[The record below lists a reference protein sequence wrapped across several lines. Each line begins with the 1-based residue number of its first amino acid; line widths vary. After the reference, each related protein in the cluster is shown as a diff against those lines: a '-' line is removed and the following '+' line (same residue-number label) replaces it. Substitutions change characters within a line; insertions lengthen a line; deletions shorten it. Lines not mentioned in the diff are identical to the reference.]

1 MPRLVQSDFT
11 DEIKEMLLY
20 VCSVHEELLKSSFD
34 EILKRYSSFD
44 EYFEKE
50 YAIDK
55 EDFVFRNSIK
65 KYCHE
70 K

>member
-1 MPRLVQSDFT
+1 MRGLDVVGFQITLDGMREFHDKVRVAPN
-11 DEIKEMLLY
+11 
-20 VCSVHEELLKSSFD
+20 KSSFD

-55 EDFVFRNSIK
+55 EVKENLIK

>member
-44 EYFEKE
+44 EYFEKNMQL
-50 YAIDK
+50 IKVK
-55 EDFVFRNSIK
+55 ENLIK

>member
-1 MPRLVQSDFT
+1 MFAVFM
-11 DEIKEMLLY
+11 KNY
-20 VCSVHEELLKSSFD
+20 LKSSFD

-55 EDFVFRNSIK
+55 EVKENLIK

>member
-1 MPRLVQSDFT
+1 MLQLFMKKCF
-11 DEIKEMLLY
+11 EIII
-20 VCSVHEELLKSSFD
+20 D

-55 EDFVFRNSIK
+55 K
-65 KYCHE
+65 
-70 K
+70 